1 MTTTLAGIVL
11 IGGFVL
17 LMVLR
22 TPVSFAM
29 LAATLG
35 SALVTGT
42 NFSVMVRQMVDGAN
56 NFSLLSIPFFI
67 VMGEFMSAGG
77 ISEKIVD
84 LANLAVGRFRG
95 GLAYVNVLDSMFF
108 GGISGSAVA
117 DVSSLGTIVI
127 PMMKKQGYDEDF
139 AVGLTVTTAC
149 QGVLIPPSHNMVI
162 YALAAGGV
170 SIGTLFMAG
179 LLPGILLGVGMI
191 IMCIAMAKRYNFPKN
206 EKFAGW
212 RYVGKTA
219 LQTLPA
225 LFMPI
230 IILGGI
236 LGGVFTPTESSVVAG
251 VYALVVS
258 AFILRNLTWRDVYE
272 ALVESAKMTAVVM
285 FIIAVAAAMGWGIT
299 TMRLPQKISEWC
311 LSFAHTKLQFMM
323 LCFVL
328 LVIIGMLV
336 DVTPAI
342 LIIVPILVPAARAFG
357 VDMLYFG
364 LFVAMTLTMGLVT
377 PPVGMLLFT
386 TCTVAKI
393 DLSAMY
399 KSILPYALVEIIFCV
414 LLIFAEPV
422 LLFLPRLFGY

>member
-1 MTTTLAGIVL
+1 MEAIIVLVAFLLLVL
-11 IGGFVL
+11 IGVPIGWSIAGVSL
-17 LMVLR
+17 L
-22 TPVSFAM
+22 
-29 LAATLG
+29 TLFY
-35 SALVTGT
+35 SDVA
-42 NFSVMVRQMVDGAN
+42 FSVLPMKMVGGVN
-56 NFSLLSIPFFI
+56 TFTFLCIPFFI
-67 VMGEFMSAGG
+67 FAANIMSRGG
-77 ISEKIVD
+77 ITKRIFLFCDAICGHFS
-84 LANLAVGRFRG
+84 G
-95 GLAYVNVLDSMFF
+95 GLAHANVLASMLF
-108 GGISGSAVA
+108 GGISGASNA
-117 DVSSLGTIVI
+117 D
-127 PMMKKQGYDEDF
+127 
-139 AVGLTVTTAC
+139 AVGLGAIEIEMMTEKGYKRSYSAAVTAASAILSSI
-149 QGVLIPPSHNMVI
+149 VPPSNIFIV
-162 YALAAGGV
+162 YAVTAGTV
-170 SIGTLFMAG
+170 SVSAMFIGGIVPAVLLTALLIG
-179 LLPGILLGVGMI
+179 LNVYY
-191 IMCIAMAKRYNFPKN
+191 AKRYNFPKN

-311 LSFAHTKLQFMM
+311 LSFAHTKMQFMM

-357 VDMLYFG
+357 VDTLYFG

-386 TCTVAKI
+386 TSTVAKI

>member
-1 MTTTLAGIVL
+1 MEAIIVLVAFLLLVL
-11 IGGFVL
+11 IGVPIGWSIAGV
-17 LMVLR
+17 
-22 TPVSFAM
+22 
-29 LAATLG
+29 
-35 SALVTGT
+35 
-42 NFSVMVRQMVDGAN
+42 
-56 NFSLLSIPFFI
+56 SLLTLFYSDVAFSILPMKMVGGVNTFTFLCIPFFI
-67 VMGEFMSAGG
+67 FAANIMSRGG
-77 ISEKIVD
+77 ITKRIFLFCDAICGHFS
-84 LANLAVGRFRG
+84 G
-95 GLAYVNVLDSMFF
+95 GLAHANVLASMLF
-108 GGISGSAVA
+108 GGISGASNA
-117 DVSSLGTIVI
+117 D
-127 PMMKKQGYDEDF
+127 
-139 AVGLTVTTAC
+139 AVGLGAIEIEMMTEKGYKRSYSAAVTAASAILSSI
-149 QGVLIPPSHNMVI
+149 VPPSNIFIV
-162 YALAAGGV
+162 YAVTAGTV
-170 SIGTLFMAG
+170 SVSAMFIGGIVPAVLLTALLIG
-179 LLPGILLGVGMI
+179 LNVYY
-191 IMCIAMAKRYNFPKN
+191 AKRYNFPKN

-311 LSFAHTKLQFMM
+311 LSFAHTKMQFMM

-357 VDMLYFG
+357 VDTLYFG
-364 LFVAMTLTMGLVT
+364 LFVAMTLTMGLLT

-386 TCTVAKI
+386 TSTVAKI

>member
-1 MTTTLAGIVL
+1 MEAIIVL
-11 IGGFVL
+11 VAFLLLVL
-17 LMVLR
+17 FI
-22 TPVSFAM
+22 FA
-29 LAATLG
+29 
-35 SALVTGT
+35 
-42 NFSVMVRQMVDGAN
+42 AN
-56 NFSLLSIPFFI
+56 I
-67 VMGEFMSAGG
+67 MSRGG
-77 ISEKIVD
+77 ITKRIFLFCDAICGHFS
-84 LANLAVGRFRG
+84 G
-95 GLAYVNVLDSMFF
+95 GLAHANVLASMLF
-108 GGISGSAVA
+108 GGISGASNA
-117 DVSSLGTIVI
+117 D
-127 PMMKKQGYDEDF
+127 
-139 AVGLTVTTAC
+139 AVGLGAIEIEMMTEKGYKRSYSAAVTAASAILSSI
-149 QGVLIPPSHNMVI
+149 VPPSNIFIV
-162 YALAAGGV
+162 YAVTAGTV
-170 SIGTLFMAG
+170 SVSAMFIGGIVPAVLLTALLIG
-179 LLPGILLGVGMI
+179 LNVYY
-191 IMCIAMAKRYNFPKN
+191 AKRYNFPKN
-206 EKFAGW
+206 EKSAGW

-311 LSFAHTKLQFMM
+311 LSFAHTKMQFMM

-357 VDMLYFG
+357 VDTLYFG
-364 LFVAMTLTMGLVT
+364 LSVAMTLTMGLVT

-386 TCTVAKI
+386 TSTVAKI

>member
-1 MTTTLAGIVL
+1 MEAIIVLVAFLLLVL
-11 IGGFVL
+11 IGVPIGWSIAGVSL
-17 LMVLR
+17 L
-22 TPVSFAM
+22 
-29 LAATLG
+29 TLFY
-35 SALVTGT
+35 SDVA
-42 NFSVMVRQMVDGAN
+42 FSVLPMKMVGGVN
-56 NFSLLSIPFFI
+56 TFTFLCIPFFI
-67 VMGEFMSAGG
+67 FAANIMSRGG
-77 ISEKIVD
+77 ITKRIFLFCDAICGHFS
-84 LANLAVGRFRG
+84 G
-95 GLAYVNVLDSMFF
+95 GLAHANVLASMLF
-108 GGISGSAVA
+108 GGISGASNA
-117 DVSSLGTIVI
+117 D
-127 PMMKKQGYDEDF
+127 
-139 AVGLTVTTAC
+139 AVGLGAIEIEMMTEKGYKRSYSAAVTAASAILSSI
-149 QGVLIPPSHNMVI
+149 VPPSNIFIV
-162 YALAAGGV
+162 YAVTAGTV
-170 SIGTLFMAG
+170 SVSAMFIGGIVPAVLLTALLIG
-179 LLPGILLGVGMI
+179 LNVYY
-191 IMCIAMAKRYNFPKN
+191 AKRYNFPKN
-206 EKFAGW
+206 EKSAGW

-311 LSFAHTKLQFMM
+311 LSFAHTKMQFMM

-357 VDMLYFG
+357 VDTLYFG
-364 LFVAMTLTMGLVT
+364 LFVAMTLTMGLLT

-386 TCTVAKI
+386 TSTVAKI

>member
-1 MTTTLAGIVL
+1 MEAIIVL
-11 IGGFVL
+11 VAFL
-17 LMVLR
+17 LLLLFI
-22 TPVSFAM
+22 FA
-29 LAATLG
+29 
-35 SALVTGT
+35 
-42 NFSVMVRQMVDGAN
+42 AN
-56 NFSLLSIPFFI
+56 I
-67 VMGEFMSAGG
+67 MSRGG
-77 ISEKIVD
+77 ITKRIFLFCDAICGHFS
-84 LANLAVGRFRG
+84 G
-95 GLAYVNVLDSMFF
+95 GLAHANVLASMLF
-108 GGISGSAVA
+108 GGISGTSNA
-117 DVSSLGTIVI
+117 D
-127 PMMKKQGYDEDF
+127 
-139 AVGLTVTTAC
+139 AVGLGAIEIEMMTEKGYKRSYSAAVTAASAILSSI
-149 QGVLIPPSHNMVI
+149 VPPSNIFIV
-162 YALAAGGV
+162 YAVTAGTV
-170 SIGTLFMAG
+170 SVSAMFIGGIVPAVLLTALLIG
-179 LLPGILLGVGMI
+179 LNVYY
-191 IMCIAMAKRYNFPKN
+191 AKRYNFPKN
-206 EKFAGW
+206 EKSAGW

-311 LSFAHTKLQFMM
+311 LSFAHTKMQFMM

-357 VDMLYFG
+357 VDTLYFG
-364 LFVAMTLTMGLVT
+364 LFVAMTLTMGLVIRRSACCCLPH
-377 PPVGMLLFT
+377 PPSQRS
-386 TCTVAKI
+386 TCPRCTNPSYPMRWWKSS
-393 DLSAMY
+393 SA
-399 KSILPYALVEIIFCV
+399 CC
-414 LLIFAEPV
+414 
-422 LLFLPRLFGY
+422 

>member
-1 MTTTLAGIVL
+1 MEAIIVL
-11 IGGFVL
+11 VAFLLLVL
-17 LMVLR
+17 FI
-22 TPVSFAM
+22 FA
-29 LAATLG
+29 
-35 SALVTGT
+35 
-42 NFSVMVRQMVDGAN
+42 AN
-56 NFSLLSIPFFI
+56 I
-67 VMGEFMSAGG
+67 MSRGG
-77 ISEKIVD
+77 ITKRIFLFCDAICGHFS
-84 LANLAVGRFRG
+84 G
-95 GLAYVNVLDSMFF
+95 GLAHANVLASMLF
-108 GGISGSAVA
+108 GGISGTSNA
-117 DVSSLGTIVI
+117 D
-127 PMMKKQGYDEDF
+127 
-139 AVGLTVTTAC
+139 AVGLGAIEIEMMTEKGYKRSYSAAVTATSAILSSI
-149 QGVLIPPSHNMVI
+149 VPPSNIFIV
-162 YALAAGGV
+162 YAVTAGTV
-170 SIGTLFMAG
+170 SVSAMFIGGIVPAVLLTALLIG
-179 LLPGILLGVGMI
+179 LNVYY
-191 IMCIAMAKRYNFPKN
+191 AKRYNFPKN
-206 EKFAGW
+206 EKSAGW

-236 LGGVFTPTESSVVAG
+236 LGGVFAPTESSVVAG

-311 LSFAHTKLQFMM
+311 LSFAHTKMQFMM

-342 LIIVPILVPAARAFG
+342 LIIVPILVPVARAFG
-357 VDMLYFG
+357 VDTLYFG

-386 TCTVAKI
+386 TSTVAKI

>member
-1 MTTTLAGIVL
+1 MEAIIVLVAFLLLVL
-11 IGGFVL
+11 IGVPIGWSIAGV
-17 LMVLR
+17 
-22 TPVSFAM
+22 
-29 LAATLG
+29 
-35 SALVTGT
+35 
-42 NFSVMVRQMVDGAN
+42 
-56 NFSLLSIPFFI
+56 SLLTLFYSDVAFSILPMKMVGGVNTFTFLCIPFFI
-67 VMGEFMSAGG
+67 FAANIMSRGG
-77 ISEKIVD
+77 ITKRIFLFCDAICGHFS
-84 LANLAVGRFRG
+84 G
-95 GLAYVNVLDSMFF
+95 GLAHANVLASMLF
-108 GGISGSAVA
+108 GGISGASNA
-117 DVSSLGTIVI
+117 D
-127 PMMKKQGYDEDF
+127 
-139 AVGLTVTTAC
+139 AVGLGAIEIEMMTEKGYKRSYSAAVTAASAILSSI
-149 QGVLIPPSHNMVI
+149 VPPSNIFIV
-162 YALAAGGV
+162 YAVTAGTV
-170 SIGTLFMAG
+170 SVSAMFIGGIVPAVLLTALLIG
-179 LLPGILLGVGMI
+179 LNVYY
-191 IMCIAMAKRYNFPKN
+191 AKRYNFPKN

-311 LSFAHTKLQFMM
+311 LSFAHTKMQFMM

-357 VDMLYFG
+357 VDTLYFG

-386 TCTVAKI
+386 TSTVAKI

>member
-1 MTTTLAGIVL
+1 MEAIIVLVAFLLLVL
-11 IGGFVL
+11 IGVPIGWSIAGVSL
-17 LMVLR
+17 L
-22 TPVSFAM
+22 
-29 LAATLG
+29 TLFY
-35 SALVTGT
+35 SDVA
-42 NFSVMVRQMVDGAN
+42 FSVLPMKMVGGVN
-56 NFSLLSIPFFI
+56 TFTFLCIPFFI
-67 VMGEFMSAGG
+67 FAANIMSRGG
-77 ISEKIVD
+77 ITKRIFLFCDAICGHFS
-84 LANLAVGRFRG
+84 G
-95 GLAYVNVLDSMFF
+95 GLAHANVLASMLF
-108 GGISGSAVA
+108 GGISGASNA
-117 DVSSLGTIVI
+117 D
-127 PMMKKQGYDEDF
+127 
-139 AVGLTVTTAC
+139 AVGLGAIEIEMMTEKGYKRSYSAAVTAASAILSSI
-149 QGVLIPPSHNMVI
+149 VPPSNIFIV
-162 YALAAGGV
+162 YAVTAGTV
-170 SIGTLFMAG
+170 SVSAMFIGGIVPAVLLTALLIG
-179 LLPGILLGVGMI
+179 LNVYY
-191 IMCIAMAKRYNFPKN
+191 AKRYSFPKN

>member
-1 MTTTLAGIVL
+1 MEAIIVL
-11 IGGFVL
+11 VAFLLLVL
-17 LMVLR
+17 FI
-22 TPVSFAM
+22 FA
-29 LAATLG
+29 
-35 SALVTGT
+35 
-42 NFSVMVRQMVDGAN
+42 AN
-56 NFSLLSIPFFI
+56 I
-67 VMGEFMSAGG
+67 MSRGG
-77 ISEKIVD
+77 ITKRIFLFCDAICGHFS
-84 LANLAVGRFRG
+84 G
-95 GLAYVNVLDSMFF
+95 GLAHANVLASMLF
-108 GGISGSAVA
+108 GGISGASNA
-117 DVSSLGTIVI
+117 D
-127 PMMKKQGYDEDF
+127 
-139 AVGLTVTTAC
+139 AVGLGAIEIEMMTEKGYKRSYSAAVTAASAILSSI
-149 QGVLIPPSHNMVI
+149 VPPSNIFIV
-162 YALAAGGV
+162 YAVTAGTV
-170 SIGTLFMAG
+170 SVSAMFIGGIVPAVLLTALLIG
-179 LLPGILLGVGMI
+179 LNVYY
-191 IMCIAMAKRYNFPKN
+191 AKRYNFPKN
-206 EKFAGW
+206 EKSAGW

-272 ALVESAKMTAVVM
+272 SLVESAKMTAVVM

-311 LSFAHTKLQFMM
+311 LSFAHTKMQFMM

-357 VDMLYFG
+357 VDTLYFG

-386 TCTVAKI
+386 TSTVAKI

>member
-1 MTTTLAGIVL
+1 MEAIIVL
-11 IGGFVL
+11 VAFLLLVL
-17 LMVLR
+17 FI
-22 TPVSFAM
+22 FA
-29 LAATLG
+29 
-35 SALVTGT
+35 
-42 NFSVMVRQMVDGAN
+42 AN
-56 NFSLLSIPFFI
+56 I
-67 VMGEFMSAGG
+67 MSRGG
-77 ISEKIVD
+77 ITKRIFLFCDAICGHFS
-84 LANLAVGRFRG
+84 G
-95 GLAYVNVLDSMFF
+95 GLAHANVLASMLF
-108 GGISGSAVA
+108 GGISGTSNA
-117 DVSSLGTIVI
+117 D
-127 PMMKKQGYDEDF
+127 
-139 AVGLTVTTAC
+139 AVGLGAIEIEMMTEKGYKRSYSAAVTAASAILSSI
-149 QGVLIPPSHNMVI
+149 VPPSNIFIV
-162 YALAAGGV
+162 YAVTAGTV
-170 SIGTLFMAG
+170 SVSAMFIGGIVPAVLLTALLIG
-179 LLPGILLGVGMI
+179 LNVYY
-191 IMCIAMAKRYNFPKN
+191 AKRYNFPKN
-206 EKFAGW
+206 EKSAGW

-311 LSFAHTKLQFMM
+311 LSFAHTKMQFMM

-357 VDMLYFG
+357 VDTLYFG
-364 LFVAMTLTMGLVT
+364 LFVAMTLTMGLLT

-386 TCTVAKI
+386 TSTVAKI